1 MSAIDITTMRGEM
14 PRAVPHLLPEQAAT
28 VAKNCHF
35 RHGVITPIM
44 ADVDGVKTFS
54 LKPTTIFRYRDDYWF
69 AWSDIVDAIRSP
81 VAQDKYERVYF
92 TDGKYPKVTSNEIA
106 TQGNGNFPAV
116 SFRLGIPA
124 PSNAIEVTAITPPAD
139 HGEDDPTDD
148 DTRFYVETYVTGYGE
163 EGPPGPVSQEVT
175 IVYPGSTVDLALQP
189 PGSQNSNITRRRI
202 YRSASGGGV
211 ADYLLLVELDVGVL
225 TYQDV
230 SLDKELG
237 PVLETENF
245 LMPPD
250 EMIGLCLMANGI
262 AAGFAGNQVMFSEAF
277 LPYAWPESYKL
288 STEHDI
294 VAIAPIGA
302 GLVVGTKGRPYLFSG
317 ITPSN
322 ITNAKLPVMQACV
335 SRRSMVSM
343 DSFALYASP
352 NGLVSVDGAGNA
364 LVATEQ
370 IIEPR
375 QWRKNFN
382 PESIK
387 AWQVEGEYLAIYQT
401 AKGTSAGFIF
411 DPQAMDIRHLT
422 TVFDTA
428 FNDLESDTLYT
439 IKGDKLYI
447 SQVSTTP
454 LPITWRS
461 KPFLAPPGTSFS
473 CLRIMSESV
482 IRVGV
487 NLIVDGSP
495 VLSLPPGTL
504 IDGLLKLPPIT
515 GRKWTVEVWGYA
527 QVDRITLSTSMA
539 EMPA

>member
-14 PRAVPHLLPEQAAT
+14 PRAVPHLLPDQVAT

-44 ADVDGVKTFS
+44 NDVDGVKTFS
-54 LKPTTIFRYRDDYWF
+54 LKPTTIFRYRDVYWF

-124 PSNAIEVTAITPPAD
+124 PSNPIEVTAITPPAN

-225 TYQDV
+225 VYQDT
-230 SLDKELG
+230 SIDKELG

-277 LPYAWPESYKL
+277 LPYAWPENYKQ

>member
-28 VAKNCHF
+28 IAKNCHF
-35 RHGVITPIM
+35 RHGVITPVM
-44 ADVDGVKTFS
+44 ADIDGGKTFK

-69 AWSDIVDAIRSP
+69 AWTDLVDAIRSP

-106 TQGNGNFPAV
+106 TQGEGNFPAV

-124 PSNAIEVTAITPPAD
+124 PVNPIEVTAITPPAD
-139 HGEDDPTDD
+139 HGDDDSTDD

-225 TYQDV
+225 VYQDTL
-230 SLDKELG
+230 LDKELG

-277 LPYAWPESYKL
+277 LPYAWPENYKQ

-352 NGLVSVDGAGNA
+352 NGLVSVDSAGNA

-411 DPQAMDIRHLT
+411 DPQAVDIRHLT

-439 IKGDKLYI
+439 IKGDKLTI

-487 NLIVDGSP
+487 NLIVDGAP
-495 VLSLPPGTL
+495 VLSLPPGSL
-504 IDGLLKLPPIT
+504 MDGLLKLPPIT

>member
-1 MSAIDITTMRGEM
+1 M
-14 PRAVPHLLPEQAAT
+14 
-28 VAKNCHF
+28 
-35 RHGVITPIM
+35 
-44 ADVDGVKTFS
+44 
-54 LKPTTIFRYRDDYWF
+54 
-69 AWSDIVDAIRSP
+69 
-81 VAQDKYERVYF
+81 
-92 TDGKYPKVTSNEIA
+92 
-106 TQGNGNFPAV
+106 

-124 PSNAIEVTAITPPAD
+124 PTNPIEVTAITPPAD

-175 IVYPGSTVDLALQP
+175 IIYPGSTVDLVLQP
-189 PGSQNSNITRRRI
+189 PGSQHSNITRRRI

-211 ADYLLLVELDVGVL
+211 ADYLLLVELPVGVL
-225 TYQDV
+225 AYQDI

-237 PVLETENF
+237 PVLETETF

-277 LPYAWPESYKL
+277 LPYAWPESYKQ

-439 IKGDKLYI
+439 IKGSKLTV

-473 CLRIMSESV
+473 CLRIMSEAV

-487 NLIVDGSP
+487 NLIVDGLP
-495 VLSLPPGTL
+495 VLSLPPGSL
-504 IDGLLKLPPIT
+504 VDGLLKLPPIT
-515 GRKWTVEVWGYA
+515 GRKWIIEVWGYA